1 MKERVSF
8 GTNLSR
14 DKESL
19 EEVAQGVLKTP
30 NMLSTERSL
39 AHKSRDGNSGTGTR
53 PDGYEYGNNF
63 LPVSD
68 IGTRPELRRVCD
80 GYFFHPRVTREVP
93 DTLLPL

>member
-39 AHKSRDGNSGTGTR
+39 AHKSRDGNSGTGT
-53 PDGYEYGNNF
+53 
-63 LPVSD
+63 
-68 IGTRPELRRVCD
+68 
-80 GYFFHPRVTREVP
+80 
-93 DTLLPL
+93 

>member
-53 PDGYEYGNNF
+53 YPPGTRPDGYGYGDNF
-63 LPVSD
+63 LPVSG
-68 IGTRPELRRVCD
+68 IYTRPELRRV
-80 GYFFHPRVTREVP
+80 
-93 DTLLPL
+93 